1 MATVQTA
8 SLYSEGGG
16 GIGALAP
23 TVAMHAHDSTEMF
36 SKEASNP
43 ERCEENHHHGA
54 WTQNPATRPPTV
66 VYRVTS
72 LPLDAYSK
80 AAQRNMQLQ
89 DNRDAANSR
98 RKQQQQDD
106 CEGVS
111 GWWGCCWIGWLGVV

>member
-8 SLYSEGGG
+8 SLYSEGGGG

-23 TVAMHAHDSTEMF
+23 TVAMHAHDSAEMF
-36 SKEASNP
+36 SREASNP
-43 ERCEENHHHGA
+43 ERGEENHHHHHGA

-89 DNRDAANSR
+89 DNRDAR
-98 RKQQQQDD
+98 RKQPPDD